1 MVESV
6 LEMATELVSAQIQA
20 GSVAPENMSE
30 LLTTTHHQLLALQAR
45 EASGSQPG
53 ATQAVNRITDW
64 RKSIGKHAVIC
75 MECGASF
82 RQLSIR
88 HLREH
93 NLNKRSYQLKYG
105 IPRTQSLAAK
115 ASTARRRAAVRESR
129 PWEKTPK
136 YIEAQA
142 STVESKEK
150 AVKTAKAP
158 AKQKASAKKASAKKA
173 KAK

>member
-1 MVESV
+1 MAESV
-6 LEMATELVSAQIQA
+6 LEMTKELVSAHIQA

-30 LLTTTHHQLLALQAR
+30 LLTTTHHSLLALQAR

-82 RQLSIR
+82 RQLNAR

-115 ASTARRRAAVRESR
+115 ESTARRRAAVRGSR
-129 PWEKTPK
+129 PWEKTLRS
-136 YIEAQA
+136 IAAQA
-142 STVESKEK
+142 ET
-150 AVKTAKAP
+150 AKTTKAP
-158 AKQKASAKKASAKKA
+158 AKRKARAQ
-173 KAK
+173 